1 MSLFR
6 TAAHAA
12 VASSVHTRVQR
23 RQRDRWAGE
32 SQTAPPLPAATPV
45 VVADPVLQ
53 QSPAVPAVAPVDAEA
68 LLSALE
74 RLAALRQSGILTDAE
89 FDQQKARILAS

>member
-12 VASSVHTRVQR
+12 VAGSVHSRVQR
-23 RQRDRWAGE
+23 RQRDRWATE
-32 SQTAPPLPAATPV
+32 TQAPPPAVAVPV
-45 VVADPVLQ
+45 VVAAPAPQED
-53 QSPAVPAVAPVDAEA
+53 PAVPAAAPVDADA
-68 LLSALE
+68 RLSALQ

-89 FDQQKARILAS
+89 FEQQKARILAG